1 MSEKSKQSKA
11 HALTAEQTLKT
22 WSVSKDGMSQNEAR
36 KRQQEF
42 GPNKLKEQK
51 QKSLFRL
58 AIDQLNNPII
68 YLLAGAVIVS
78 LIFNDIPEAIAILIV
93 ILLNTVIGF
102 WMEYQARKS
111 VNALKKLDQ
120 LETHVKRDGKNQK
133 INAEELVPGDILVLE
148 SGDLVPADA
157 RILQASELAADES
170 PLTGESVPI
179 EKATDQLNEE
189 TPLAERNNMLF
200 KGTAITSGKG
210 EAVVTAI
217 GHQTEIGK
225 VSDMVDQTESEEIPL
240 NRKLAKLS
248 HRLIWFILGLAVLFF
263 LFGWWSGKE
272 IYLLLQTSIAW
283 TVAAIPEGLPIVA
296 SIALARGML
305 RLAKRNV
312 IVKKLEAVETL
323 GETTVIFT
331 DKTGTLTKNE
341 LTVSFVEYPGK
352 TIKIDRKSDK
362 PNDLSDTQ
370 ASEDENFQ
378 HLFKISVYCNDAEWL
393 NERELK
399 GDALDA
405 ALLQFAKSF
414 RPEHYKKLTE
424 TERIHEDPFDSES
437 KFVGTVHQE
446 KKILYVA
453 AKGAAEP
460 ILNRSA
466 KYLDGEN
473 EKKLS
478 ERIKSD
484 WLKKNHELSESGLRI
499 IAYAY
504 RQDDLNQKDQ
514 LKSEED
520 FVEDMV
526 FVGFV
531 GFIDPARKDIQPA
544 IDKCHQAGIK
554 VVMVTGDHPGIART
568 IADEVNLTDNGNE
581 KVIEGKN
588 LDAKDLAI
596 SSSQLFA
603 RVDPGQKLDIV
614 EHYKNKGEITAMT
627 GDGINDAPAL
637 KMADIGIA
645 MGDKGTQAAQDV
657 ADMVLK
663 DDSFSAIVDAI
674 EQGRVIFGNIRKFV
688 MYQLSYHLAE
698 IIIIAGISFTLFQLP
713 LLPLQLLFL
722 NLLSD
727 VFPALALGIGKGDAT
742 IMQQAPKN
750 PDEPIVSRRN
760 WVATSIY
767 GMIMALVIIGTYLV
781 AFYFLNESK
790 ETANTITF
798 FSLAVAQLLHVFNMR
813 DPQERVF
820 NNQVVRNKYI
830 WLALGICAIMLSIAY
845 LTPLLQ
851 EVLSFEQLT
860 STHWGLVA
868 ISSFLVLLITQL
880 VKKIF
885 KF

>member
-22 WSVSKDGMSQNEAR
+22 WSVSKDGMSQNEVR

-370 ASEDENFQ
+370 
-378 HLFKISVYCNDAEWL
+378 
-393 NERELK
+393 
-399 GDALDA
+399 
-405 ALLQFAKSF
+405 
-414 RPEHYKKLTE
+414 P
-424 TERIHEDPFDSES
+424 
-437 KFVGTVHQE
+437 
-446 KKILYVA
+446 
-453 AKGAAEP
+453 
-460 ILNRSA
+460 
-466 KYLDGEN
+466 
-473 EKKLS
+473 
-478 ERIKSD
+478 
-484 WLKKNHELSESGLRI
+484 
-499 IAYAY
+499 
-504 RQDDLNQKDQ
+504 
-514 LKSEED
+514 
-520 FVEDMV
+520 
-526 FVGFV
+526 
-531 GFIDPARKDIQPA
+531 
-544 IDKCHQAGIK
+544 
-554 VVMVTGDHPGIART
+554 
-568 IADEVNLTDNGNE
+568 
-581 KVIEGKN
+581 
-588 LDAKDLAI
+588 
-596 SSSQLFA
+596 
-603 RVDPGQKLDIV
+603 
-614 EHYKNKGEITAMT
+614 
-627 GDGINDAPAL
+627 
-637 KMADIGIA
+637 
-645 MGDKGTQAAQDV
+645 
-657 ADMVLK
+657 
-663 DDSFSAIVDAI
+663 
-674 EQGRVIFGNIRKFV
+674 
-688 MYQLSYHLAE
+688 
-698 IIIIAGISFTLFQLP
+698 
-713 LLPLQLLFL
+713 
-722 NLLSD
+722 
-727 VFPALALGIGKGDAT
+727 
-742 IMQQAPKN
+742 
-750 PDEPIVSRRN
+750 
-760 WVATSIY
+760 
-767 GMIMALVIIGTYLV
+767 
-781 AFYFLNESK
+781 
-790 ETANTITF
+790 
-798 FSLAVAQLLHVFNMR
+798 
-813 DPQERVF
+813 
-820 NNQVVRNKYI
+820 
-830 WLALGICAIMLSIAY
+830 
-845 LTPLLQ
+845 
-851 EVLSFEQLT
+851 
-860 STHWGLVA
+860 
-868 ISSFLVLLITQL
+868 
-880 VKKIF
+880 
-885 KF
+885 